1 MSHGDM
7 FHTDSPLHI
16 VRKLALTMFSGQL
29 PAYTG
34 RYQGETT
41 AVNQLVIASF
51 INTFSA
57 PAIRK
62 TQEVKNAKSSKPNT
76 LSLKTNKPNI
86 HMHVHTPPHTYHITH
101 PHISHHTPTH
111 ITSHTHTYHIT
122 HPHISHHTPT
132 HITSHTHTYH
142 ITHLHISHHTPT
154 HITSHTH
161 TYHITH
167 PHISYGL
174 LGAWEDFL
182 NQTVLYRGCS
192 QDPSSIPHPVSLIL
206 Q

>member
-1 MSHGDM
+1 MV
-7 FHTDSPLHI
+7 HTDSPLHT

-57 PAIRK
+57 PAICK

-86 HMHVHTPPHTYHITH
+86 HMHVHTH
-101 PHISHHTPTH
+101 P
-111 ITSHTHTYHIT
+111 
-122 HPHISHHTPT
+122 
-132 HITSHTHTYH
+132 
-142 ITHLHISHHTPT
+142 
-154 HITSHTH
+154 H

-192 QDPSSIPHPVSLIL
+192 QDPSSIIPSSCLAYTTVTVSLRASLKVFYINSQKFKRHL
-206 Q
+206 PD